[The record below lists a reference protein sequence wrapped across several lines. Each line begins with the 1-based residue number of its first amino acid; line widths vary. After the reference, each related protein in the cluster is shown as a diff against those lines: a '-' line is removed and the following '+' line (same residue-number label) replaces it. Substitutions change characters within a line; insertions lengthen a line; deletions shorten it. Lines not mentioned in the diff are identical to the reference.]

1 MQSNQDKLETS
12 NRLLSGFKEIEK
24 WHPHKMLAHLILLG
38 SFLVLIFLLI
48 TFTIESIA
56 YHDFLIKI
64 KLPKFFIMA
73 TIVIMVSGLLKN
85 DILYLYNQDDIESI
99 RKKFFEKFLFGTV
112 FLLFQFVGWLE
123 LVFQGLTFK
132 NNVVGTYLF
141 LITGYHM
148 IHVLAGLVYV
158 TFFLYRTKDIQ
169 VDPVSKLL
177 YFTSPY
183 ERIKLEIFR
192 TFWNFIGVSWVFLFI
207 WLVFLI

>member
-1 MQSNQDKLETS
+1 MASNQDKIDTS
-12 NRLLSGFKEIEK
+12 SRLLSGFKEIEK
-24 WHPHKMLAHLILLG
+24 WHPHKMLTHLILLG

-56 YHDFLIKI
+56 YHDFLVSI
-64 KLPKFFIMA
+64 KLPKFFIIA
-73 TIVIMVSGLLKN
+73 TIVILVSYLFRN
-85 DILYLYNQDDIESI
+85 DILYSYRQDDIEAI

-132 NNVVGTYLF
+132 SNVVGTYLF

-148 IHVLAGLVYV
+148 IHVLTGLIYI
-158 TFFLYRTKDIQ
+158 TFFLYRSKDIHI
-169 VDPVSKLL
+169 DPVSKLL
-177 YFTSPY
+177 YFTAPY

-192 TFWNFIGVSWVFLFI
+192 TFWNFIGFSWIFLFI

>member
-1 MQSNQDKLETS
+1 MQPNPNKLETS

-38 SFLVLIFLLI
+38 SFLVLVFLMI
-48 TFTIESIA
+48 TFTIESVA
-56 YHDFLIKI
+56 YHDFLVKL

-73 TIVIMVSGLLKN
+73 TIVIMLSGLFKK
-85 DILYLYNQDDIESI
+85 DILKLYDRDDIDSI
-99 RKKFFEKFLFGTV
+99 RKKFFEKFLFGAV

-132 NNVVGTYLF
+132 SHIIGTYLF

-148 IHVLAGLVYV
+148 IHMLTGLVFITY
-158 TFFLYRTKDIQ
+158 FLYKSRDIHI
-169 VDPVSKLL
+169 DPVSKLL
-177 YFTSPY
+177 YFTAPY
-183 ERIKLEIFR
+183 EKIKLEIFR
-192 TFWNFIGVSWVFLFI
+192 TFWNFLGVSWLFLFI

>member
-1 MQSNQDKLETS
+1 MQSNQNKLETS

-38 SFLVLIFLLI
+38 SFLVLVFLLI
-48 TFTIESIA
+48 TFTIESVA
-56 YHDFLIKI
+56 HHDFLVKI

-73 TIVIMVSGLLKN
+73 TIIIMSSGLFKN
-85 DILYLYNQDDIESI
+85 DLLDLYARDDIDAI
-99 RKKFFEKFLFGTV
+99 RKKFFEKFLFGAV

-132 NNVVGTYLF
+132 SHIIGTYLF

-148 IHVLAGLVYV
+148 VHVLTGLVFV
-158 TFFLYRTKDIQ
+158 TFFLYRSKDIHI
-169 VDPVSKLL
+169 DPVSKLL
-177 YFTSPY
+177 YFTAPY
-183 ERIKLEIFR
+183 EKIKLEIFR
-192 TFWNFIGVSWVFLFI
+192 TFWNFLGISWLFLFI